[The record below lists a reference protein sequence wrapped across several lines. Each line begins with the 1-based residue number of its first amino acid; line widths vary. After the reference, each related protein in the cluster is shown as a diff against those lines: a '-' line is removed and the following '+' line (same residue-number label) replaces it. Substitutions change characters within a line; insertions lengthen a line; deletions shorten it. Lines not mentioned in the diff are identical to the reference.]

1 MHFWNLNFHIK
12 CSYSAV
18 CHHKTIFNI
27 YLLVESGGWD
37 IKQSLVWWA
46 NSFYWAFYST
56 QPKFFPFFL
65 YLWQSQSVYHHCCC
79 KIKNKNWNNLVKI
92 SKTLQHKVFFMV
104 CFRILSEVCQS
115 LTLYFCRA
123 DCWNSLK
130 TTGWVEVFY
139 DFIKRKYKSQG
150 WQLEPSVKR
159 GSERDVNFGR
169 KPCECKSLKI
179 YSKCTI

>member
-1 MHFWNLNFHIK
+1 MVCKQLLLSLLQH
-12 CSYSAV
+12 SAQV
-18 CHHKTIFNI
+18 
-27 YLLVESGGWD
+27 LLLF
-37 IKQSLVWWA
+37 SLSVTELISVW
-46 NSFYWAFYST
+46 
-56 QPKFFPFFL
+56 
-65 YLWQSQSVYHHCCC
+65 YHHCCC

>member
-1 MHFWNLNFHIK
+1 M
-12 CSYSAV
+12 
-18 CHHKTIFNI
+18 
-27 YLLVESGGWD
+27 D

-159 GSERDVNFGR
+159 GSELWEETLWVQKFKNIFQMYYLTIFRLSKLKFENYIRLSYIQR
-169 KPCECKSLKI
+169 KINCVTLC
-179 YSKCTI
+179 